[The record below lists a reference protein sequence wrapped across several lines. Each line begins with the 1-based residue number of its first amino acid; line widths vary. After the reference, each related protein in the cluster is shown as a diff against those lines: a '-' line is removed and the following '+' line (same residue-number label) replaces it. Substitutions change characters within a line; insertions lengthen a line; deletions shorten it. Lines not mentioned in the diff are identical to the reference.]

1 MKTDKNQKETIS
13 AAFTV
18 VLTAV
23 AITFLILLGG
33 LAYWVF
39 IGDHAA
45 KWSVIYPI
53 LLVCGLLWIV
63 LVCVV
68 SLVFLAIHLWIISR
82 ARRSVSGA
90 NDRVPP

>member
-33 LAYWVF
+33 LAYWFF

-45 KWSVIYPI
+45 KWSVIYQI
-53 LLVCGLLWIV
+53 LLV
-63 LVCVV
+63 
-68 SLVFLAIHLWIISR
+68 
-82 ARRSVSGA
+82 
-90 NDRVPP
+90 